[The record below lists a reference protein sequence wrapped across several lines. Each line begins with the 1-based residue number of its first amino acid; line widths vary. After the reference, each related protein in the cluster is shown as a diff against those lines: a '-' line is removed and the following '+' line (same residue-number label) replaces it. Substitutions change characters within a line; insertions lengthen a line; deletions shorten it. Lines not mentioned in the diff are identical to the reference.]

1 MLRVRLDGG
10 PIVEGGGEE
19 VPSPASRRAW
29 LLLAWLA
36 MNPGE
41 HPRSEVAAAFWPD
54 VMDQS
59 ARASLRSAV
68 WAVRRG
74 LGDAA
79 SAHLVSSRDRI
90 ALVDA
95 WVDVQEA
102 ERLAQAGRPPSGRG
116 VSGRGPLAGVE
127 GGR

>member
-1 MLRVRLDGG
+1 MLRIRLVGG
-10 PIVEGGGEE
+10 PVVEVDGDE

-54 VMDQS
+54 VMDKT

-68 WAVRRG
+68 WAVRRA

-102 ERLAQAGRPPSGRG
+102 ERLAQAGRGRARAGPSG
-116 VSGRGPLAGVE
+116 GRPPPG
-127 GGR
+127 